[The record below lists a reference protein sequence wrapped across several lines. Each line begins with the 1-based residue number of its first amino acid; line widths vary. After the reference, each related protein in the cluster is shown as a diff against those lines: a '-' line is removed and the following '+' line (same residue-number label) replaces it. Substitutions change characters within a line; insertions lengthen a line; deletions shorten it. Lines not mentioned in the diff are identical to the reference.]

1 MKTLFSLVCAIFL
14 YGQVFAQTLPSG
26 FFMTDVND
34 VNWPQPVGAVFS
46 TDGLKLFVW
55 EKSGKVYVN
64 NRVGTDYVKQST
76 PVIDLSAEVLND
88 RDFGLLGFALDPEF
102 SSNGYIYLLY
112 VVDRRF
118 LMNNNTTPDDI
129 NEATI
134 GRLTK
139 YQTEMSGGNMI
150 AKLSTRKILIGET
163 KSTGFPILYE
173 SHGIGSLA
181 FAADGTLLVTCG
193 DGASYSATDGG
204 SVSHTYY
211 QQALNDGIIR
221 PEENVGSFRSQ
232 MLNSHSG
239 KLLRIN
245 PENGDG
251 LPSNPFY
258 DAENPKS
265 PKSRVWALG
274 LRNPF
279 RMSVKPGSGSTNP
292 SAGDIGEVFIGDVG
306 YTTWEEL
313 NIVKAPG
320 MNFGWPLYEGQT
332 PHTGYTALNTQNK
345 DEPNT
350 FGPCNGRD
358 FFRFKDL
365 LRQDNAQKDNHVYN
379 ACNNTQLI
387 GSGNRFIH
395 ARPAIDWK
403 HGSLPS
409 DNIARVGRFDA
420 NGIAISPTIGTAASE
435 VNGVPF
441 RGNCTAGGIWY
452 TGAGNSFPPEY
463 KNTFL
468 GVDYNT
474 NWLRRFSIDFT
485 DVVTKVDAFGTNMG
499 SVVCLVENPLD
510 GTLVCVNVGSSA
522 TNGTVKKMSYGGNI
536 PPVAKINAD
545 KYYSPD
551 ASFTVNF
558 DGTESSD
565 QDGSI
570 STYSWNFGDPG
581 SPGGNTSTSPTPSHT
596 FVSATGSKKFIVQLT
611 VTDNS
616 GSSSIRQLIVSAANT
631 PPVVNITSPIKNSK
645 YKVAADSVYELSAI
659 VEDVE
664 HSSGQLTYEWQTA
677 LVHNDHQHPQ
687 AIDPK
692 QETDA
697 RITRIGCID
706 DYHWLI
712 TLNVI
717 DPAGLSTSDSSR
729 IYPDCAGTLPIFL
742 HKFSVTQNGTVNL
755 VKWTTEL
762 ESNIEYFE
770 LERST
775 NGINFQ
781 PINRQ
786 PASNIPGTS
795 QYSFADNSFSQGL
808 NYYRLKIVEHG
819 DIIRYSVV
827 IRTVSETEDN
837 QLRIAPNPVAGNF
850 SLTYFAAEED
860 KVTIEINDV
869 TGRLI
874 HTVKE
879 GANKGQNVIYIQSS
893 PDWLAGVYVL
903 TVKGKNDT
911 KQVKFIKIH

>member
-14 YGQVFAQTLPSG
+14 CGEVFAQTLPSG

-34 VNWPQPVGAVFS
+34 ANWPQPVGAIFS
-46 TDGLKLFVW
+46 TEGLKLFVW

-64 NRVGTDYVKQST
+64 NRVGSNYVKQAT

-118 LMNNNTTPDDI
+118 LMNNNTAPDDI

-139 YQTEMSGGNMI
+139 YKTEMGGGNLV
-150 AKLSTRKILIGET
+150 ANLSTRKILIGET

-221 PEENVGSFRSQ
+221 PEENVGAFRSQ

-245 PENGDG
+245 PENGEG
-251 LPSNPFY
+251 LNSNPFY
-258 DAENPKS
+258 DPENPKS

-279 RMSVKPGSGSTNP
+279 RMSVKPGTGSTNP
-292 SAGDIGEVFIGDVG
+292 SAGDIGEVYIGDVG

-313 NIVKAPG
+313 NVVKAPG

-345 DEPNT
+345 DEPNI
-350 FGPCNGRD
+350 FGPCNGRS

-365 LRQDNAQKDNHVYN
+365 LRQDNVGKDKRVYN
-379 ACNNTQLI
+379 PCDPSQVI
-387 GSGNRFIH
+387 GANNRFMH
-395 ARPAIDWK
+395 ARPSIDWK
-403 HGSLPS
+403 HGNLPS

-435 VNGVPF
+435 VTGLPF
-441 RGNCTAGGIWY
+441 RGNCSAGGIWY
-452 TGAGNSFPPEY
+452 TGAGNSFPPDY
-463 KNTFL
+463 KNTFIAS
-468 GVDYNT
+468 DYVGQ
-474 NWLRRFSIDFT
+474 WLRRFSIDFT
-485 DVVTKVDAFGTNMG
+485 DVITKVDILGTGMG
-499 SVVCLVENPLD
+499 TVVCLAENPID
-510 GTLVCVNVGSSA
+510 GTLVCVNVGSGGN
-522 TNGTVKKMSYGGNI
+522 NGTVRKMTFGGNI

-551 ASFTVNF
+551 AAFTVNF
-558 DGTESSD
+558 DGTGSSD
-565 QDGSI
+565 QDGGI

-581 SPGGNTSTSPTPSHT
+581 SPGGNTSTLATASHT
-596 FVSATGSKKFIVQLT
+596 FTSTTGPKKFVVQLT
-611 VTDNS
+611 VTDN
-616 GSSSIRQLIVSAANT
+616 GGASSTEQLIVSAANT

-645 YKVAADSVYELSAI
+645 YRVAEDSVYELRAVVADI
-659 VEDVE
+659 E
-664 HSSGQLTYEWQTA
+664 HSSGQLVYEWQTA
-677 LVHNDHQHPQ
+677 LRHNDHQHPQ
-687 AIDPK
+687 AIDFNH
-692 QETDA
+692 ETDA
-697 RITRIGCID
+697 RISRIGCID
-706 DYHWLI
+706 DYHWLV

-717 DPAGLSTSDSSR
+717 DPAGLSTIDSSQ
-729 IYPDCAGTLPIFL
+729 IYPDCGSTLPLFL
-742 HKFSVTQNGTVNL
+742 HKFSVSQNGSVNL

-762 ESNIEYFE
+762 ESDIDYFE
-770 LERST
+770 LEHST
-775 NGINFQ
+775 NGLNFQ

-786 PASNIPGTS
+786 AASNIIGTS
-795 QYSFADNSFSQGL
+795 HYSFADTRFSAGL

-819 DIIRYSVV
+819 TIIRYSMI
-827 IRTVSETEDN
+827 IRTVSDNEDN
-837 QLRIAPNPVAGNF
+837 QLRIAPNPVTSNF
-850 SLTYFAAEED
+850 SLTYYSIEED
-860 KVTIEINDV
+860 KVTIEIKDV
-869 TGRLI
+869 TGRSV

-879 GANKGQNVIYIQSS
+879 DINKGHNVIYIEAL
-893 PDWLAGVYVL
+893 PDWPAGLYVL
-903 TVKGKNDT
+903 SVKGKNET
-911 KQVKFIKIH
+911 RQVKFVKIK